1 MEEECRWSNNKSIC
15 IYMWGQRIWV
25 PWPISN
31 IKPKGS
37 GRGGK
42 RPRMTKE
49 DPKLLGEIAED
60 CHVLGKLVS

>member
-1 MEEECRWSNNKSIC
+1 
-15 IYMWGQRIWV
+15 MWGQRIWV
-25 PWPISN
+25 PQPISN

-42 RPRMTKE
+42 RLRMTKE
-49 DPKLLGEIAED
+49 GPKLLGEIAED